1 MIRAK
6 DGYGRRSRHG
16 SQGKLLSLLAASF
29 MALWLLINPAIISGL
44 SLGWRLPLWLLGVWS
59 VGAGFFH
66 GMGLVRRG
74 WMQHLLGAPL
84 CWLLLLLLYVIV
96 LIRSW

>member
-6 DGYGRRSRHG
+6 HRYGRRSPYG
-16 SQGKLLSLLAASF
+16 SQGKLLSLLTASF

-44 SLGWRLPLWLLGVWS
+44 SLGWRLPIWLLGVWA

-74 WMQHLLGAPL
+74 WMQSLLGAPQ
-84 CWLLLLLLYVIV
+84 CWVLLLFFYVIV
-96 LIRSW
+96 LIRS